1 MLDPQQLRL
10 LQEVAHTGSYSAA
23 GRSLGFTQP
32 AISYQMKALEKAV
45 GTPLTVRMGRT
56 MRLTPAGTSLLMHSQ
71 RILAAI
77 RAAESDLAALTSSGT
92 SVVRLAAFPS
102 SCATVVPAAMAGMR
116 RAFPNIEIQLVQ
128 AEPPEARAL
137 VRRGDVEVALSY
149 RFSDAPE
156 RVPDGEGGAGLHQR
170 EVLVE
175 DMHLIVPLDDPA
187 ASHRLVDLAQLA
199 EATFLLASP
208 NFEDRLRRAA
218 AAAGFTPKVVRM
230 ADDYVAMQALV
241 ASGFGVAWVPDL
253 ALRAHRDPRVVS
265 RSLVGWPQRHIGV
278 EAWPDLLRVEPV
290 RAMVDHLS
298 AAGAA
303 LRRR

>member
-1 MLDPQQLRL
+1 
-10 LQEVAHTGSYSAA
+10 
-23 GRSLGFTQP
+23 
-32 AISYQMKALEKAV
+32 
-45 GTPLTVRMGRT
+45 
-56 MRLTPAGTSLLMHSQ
+56 MHSQ

>member
-10 LQEVAHTGSYSAA
+10 LQEVARTGSYSAA

-32 AISYQMKALEKAV
+32 AISYQMKALERTV

-56 MRLTPAGTSLLMHSQ
+56 MRLTPAGATLLAHSE
-71 RILAAI
+71 RILAAVH
-77 RAAESDLAALTSSGT
+77 AAESELAALTCSGT

-116 RAFPNIEIQLVQ
+116 RAHPGVEIQLVQ
-128 AEPPEARAL
+128 AEPPQARAL

-149 RFSDAPE
+149 RFSDVPA
-156 RVPDGEGGAGLHQR
+156 RVSEDEGGPGLHQR

-175 DMHLIVPLDDPA
+175 DMHLILAVDDPA
-187 ASHRLVDLAQLA
+187 ASHRLVELAQLA
-199 EATFLLASP
+199 DATFLLASP
-208 NFEDRLRRAA
+208 HFEDRLARAA

-241 ASGFGVAWVPDL
+241 ASGFGVAFVPDL

-265 RSLVGWPQRHIGV
+265 RSLVDWPQRHIRV
-278 EAWPDLLRVEPV
+278 LAWPDMLRVEPV
-290 RAMVDHLS
+290 RAMVDHL
-298 AAGAA
+298 GAA
-303 LRRR
+303 SAGLRRQ